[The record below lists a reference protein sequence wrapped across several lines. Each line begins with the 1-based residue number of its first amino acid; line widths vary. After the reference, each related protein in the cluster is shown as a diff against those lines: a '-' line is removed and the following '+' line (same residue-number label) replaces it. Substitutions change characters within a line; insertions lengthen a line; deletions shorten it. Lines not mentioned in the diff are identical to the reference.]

1 MNDYNKLLYKQNIYD
16 KWIEIYD
23 KHNYIK
29 DAIDFYKRNKNNI
42 LYYDEKNNIRLILLI
57 FNRYNYKTNVI
68 EKIGLTDMNEDGI
81 IFLQINN
88 DGTTIYLKLL
98 QKRYEK
104 RIAIDC
110 FYNNNILIKKDD
122 IYYYDNKYNTII
134 IDDKV
139 INDEWF

>member
-1 MNDYNKLLYKQNIYD
+1 MMK
-16 KWIEIYD
+16 
-23 KHNYIK
+23 
-29 DAIDFYKRNKNNI
+29 
-42 LYYDEKNNIRLILLI
+42 KNNIRLILLI
-57 FNRYNYKTNVI
+57 FNKYNYKTNVI